1 MVSLAQ
7 KMLKRSSNTND
18 NGNDK
23 CIGHNDLVPDKQGYD
38 TYTTNDT
45 ISCLPKAYWWIVISN
60 ADTNQNIGIANIVA
74 NIPVYDLQKAQLKRH
89 GNDNNDS

>member
-1 MVSLAQ
+1 LTLDTISNHLNTIDFAFHQMPNTRGIQKQKMVSLAQ

-38 TYTTNDT
+38 TNTTNDT
-45 ISCLPKAYWWIVISN
+45 ISCLPKAY
-60 ADTNQNIGIANIVA
+60 
-74 NIPVYDLQKAQLKRH
+74 
-89 GNDNNDS
+89 